1 MQDLLKRLAV
11 RPVVTVQLLVATF
24 LVNLLALASP
34 IFVIQV
40 LNRYVTFGVD
50 ATLAT
55 LVTGALIAVALEFSF
70 RQVRMRLA
78 AGIVIKPDE
87 AHAVTVFNVLTGAK
101 TAALERVP
109 SGIRRQAV
117 GGADAV
123 QSAYSAPNLMTVVD
137 VPFALL
143 FLGALFLLSPML
155 SAIASLFVVAMLLLC
170 ITGFVSLKR
179 PTRELQQMS
188 GQSNAIVSS
197 AINAAD
203 TVRAFNATSFLR
215 RAWQENVRRSQG
227 LFRRVASLRGLM
239 QSFNQSGVALMTIA
253 IIGVGAVQVVNAE
266 LDVGALIGA
275 NILASRVLMTVSRFA
290 FLGEAFAKAKQAVD
304 LAREFARLPLELQ
317 EGSGPAEYQGRIVFK
332 DMAFVY
338 PGNNTPL
345 FESVSLTLEPGAFL
359 VVTGANGTGKTTLA
373 RLVVG
378 LLDPARGHI
387 LVDGLDLRQVAPEW
401 WRKQVCYMPQE
412 PTLLNATIAE
422 NLRTVNPELDDAALN
437 AAITAAGLR
446 KFISESSDGFETRI
460 ENNGGDMALGIRRRL
475 ALARALT
482 TGGRLVLF
490 DEPTGGLDEEGCQA
504 VYAVLNELST
514 AGRTVI
520 TCSHDP
526 EILKA
531 ARAVLDL
538 NHKPVP
544 RILTTPTDATG
555 TGADE
560 VRAS

>member
-1 MQDLLKRLAV
+1 MWELLKRLAV
-11 RPVVTVQLLVATF
+11 RPVVAVQLLVATF

-78 AGIVIKPDE
+78 NGVVIKPDE
-87 AHAVTVFNVLTGAK
+87 THAVTVFNVLTGAK
-101 TAALERVP
+101 TATLERIP
-109 SGIRRQAV
+109 SGVRRQAV
-117 GGADAV
+117 GGAEAV
-123 QSAYSAPNLMTVVD
+123 QSAYSAPNLVTVID

-143 FLGALFLLSPML
+143 FLGALFLLSPVL
-155 SAIASLFVVAMLLLC
+155 SAIAGVFVGAMLLLC
-170 ITGFVSLKR
+170 IVGFVSLKR
-179 PTRELQQMS
+179 PSRELQQMS

-203 TVRAFNATSFLR
+203 TVRAFNATAFLR
-215 RAWQENVRRSQG
+215 RSWQENVRRSQG
-227 LFRRVASLRGLM
+227 LFRRIASKRGLM
-239 QSFNQSGVALMTIA
+239 QSFNQSGVALMTVA

-275 NILASRVLMTVSRFA
+275 NILASRALMAVSRFA

-317 EGSGPAEYQGRIVFK
+317 EGSGLADYQGRIVFK
-332 DMAFVY
+332 DMAFVF
-338 PGNNTPL
+338 PGRNTPL

-422 NLRTVNPELDDAALN
+422 NLRTVNPKLDDAALN
-437 AAITAAGLR
+437 AAINAAGLR

-460 ENNGGDMALGIRRRL
+460 ENNGGDLALGIRRRL
-475 ALARALT
+475 ALARALA

-490 DEPTGGLDEEGCQA
+490 DEPTGGLDVEGCQA
-504 VYAVLNELST
+504 VYAVLNELSA
-514 AGRTVI
+514 AGRTI
-520 TCSHDP
+520 IACSHDP

-544 RILTTPTDATG
+544 RILTTPTEATG
-555 TGADE
+555 AGADE

>member
-1 MQDLLKRLAV
+1 M
-11 RPVVTVQLLVATF
+11 
-24 LVNLLALASP
+24 
-34 IFVIQV
+34 
-40 LNRYVTFGVD
+40 
-50 ATLAT
+50 
-55 LVTGALIAVALEFSF
+55 
-70 RQVRMRLA
+70 
-78 AGIVIKPDE
+78 
-87 AHAVTVFNVLTGAK
+87 
-101 TAALERVP
+101 
-109 SGIRRQAV
+109 
-117 GGADAV
+117 
-123 QSAYSAPNLMTVVD
+123 
-137 VPFALL
+137 
-143 FLGALFLLSPML
+143 
-155 SAIASLFVVAMLLLC
+155 
-170 ITGFVSLKR
+170 
-179 PTRELQQMS
+179 
-188 GQSNAIVSS
+188 
-197 AINAAD
+197 
-203 TVRAFNATSFLR
+203 
-215 RAWQENVRRSQG
+215 
-227 LFRRVASLRGLM
+227 
-239 QSFNQSGVALMTIA
+239 
-253 IIGVGAVQVVNAE
+253 
-266 LDVGALIGA
+266 
-275 NILASRVLMTVSRFA
+275 
-290 FLGEAFAKAKQAVD
+290 
-304 LAREFARLPLELQ
+304 ELQ
-317 EGSGPAEYQGRIVFK
+317 EGSGLADYQGRIVFK

-359 VVTGANGTGKTTLA
+359 VITGANGTGKTTLA

-412 PTLLNATIAE
+412 PTFLNATIAE

-446 KFISESSDGFETRI
+446 KFISESSDGFETKI

-504 VYAVLNELST
+504 VYAVLNEMSA
-514 AGRTVI
+514 AGRTI
-520 TCSHDP
+520 IACSHDP
-526 EILKA
+526 EILKV

-544 RILTTPTDATG
+544 RILTSPTDATG